1 MQSVGIIG
9 YGNMGSSIAQR
20 VKNQYKVYVFDK
32 DKNITCGLKDIEAL
46 PSPKDLTTQAQIII
60 LAVKPQD
67 LDAVLN
73 EIKDYAQGK
82 TIISVAAGIPTAY
95 IERVLGNVKVIRV
108 MPNMGA
114 RIGKSVT
121 CLSKGAFATER
132 EFLYAQELFN
142 LLGATRNIAEDLMNA
157 VTAVSGSG
165 PAYYF
170 DMIEAGPQEYKNQ
183 PQKFLRDFIHLLA
196 EAAEAVGFERREAKT
211 LSTLTGNC
219 AEALI
224 SETGLPPLQLI
235 KQIASKGGT
244 TEAALEVLHR
254 GGSLKEAVQAAL
266 KRAQDLSRKEF

>member
-1 MQSVGIIG
+1 MQRIGIIG

-20 VKNQYKVYVFDK
+20 IKNQYKVYVFDK
-32 DKNITCGLKDIEAL
+32 DKNITSGLKDIEVL
-46 PSPKDLTTQAQIII
+46 PSLKDLTAQAQIVI

-67 LDAVLN
+67 LDGVLN

-95 IERVLGNVKVIRV
+95 IEKVLGNVKMIRA

-121 CLSKGAFATER
+121 CLSKGAFASEK

-142 LLGATRNIAEDLMNA
+142 LLGATRGITEDLMNA

-170 DMIEAGPQEYKNQ
+170 DMIEASPQEYKNQ
-183 PQKFLRDFIHLLA
+183 PQKFLRDFIHLLT
-196 EAAEAVGFERREAKT
+196 EAAKSAGFDRREAKT

-219 AEALI
+219 AEALL
-224 SETGLPPLQLI
+224 SETGLSPLQLI

-244 TEAALEVLHR
+244 TEAALEVVHR
-254 GGSLKEAVQAAL
+254 GGSLKEAVGAAL